1 MSDFKAKMHQ
11 NRFRPGSAT
20 DPAGGAYDAP
30 PYLLVGWERI
40 GASILVPSALPSV
53 LPSVCKSGY
62 PLSGYPDLS
71 VNFMA
76 AKNPDILK

>member
-1 MSDFKAKMHQ
+1 VFA
-11 NRFRPGSAT
+11 
-20 DPAGGAYDAP
+20 
-30 PYLLVGWERI
+30 
-40 GASILVPSALPSV
+40 
-53 LPSVCKSGY
+53 Y